1 MIIVFLAF
9 LLLLVIGVP
18 IGFAIGAAGILF
30 FFQHPSL
37 PLTIAAQLPISQTQ
51 SIAMLAIPLF
61 ILAGNLMN
69 AGGVT
74 SRLVKLATLLTGH
87 LRAGLAQV
95 SVVLST
101 LMGGVSGS
109 ATADA
114 AMEARLLGPDM
125 LKRGYSKG
133 FAANS
138 ITWPSLITA
147 SIPPGVGLIL
157 FGTTGGVSIGKL
169 FLAGL
174 TVGIIMMFV
183 MMATVAIIA
192 RRRGYQP
199 EREKRASLREILS
212 SLKETIWALM
222 FPVMLLVG
230 IRMGFFT
237 ASEVGSFACIYAI
250 VVGVFIYK
258 ELTWDKFL
266 DALRTSALDVGGVM
280 LMISMSGIFGYGIPI
295 DKLPQRITA
304 LMLGFTSNGYLIM
317 GMIIVLLFV
326 LGMFMEGASTII
338 ILTPILIPLVKS
350 VGIDPVHLGVLMCM
364 MTTMAV
370 NTPPVGI
377 SLYTVCGIMD
387 CSLKEY
393 TREMIPFLIDTM
405 IMVLSLVFVPNITMF
420 LPDLVF

>member
-1 MIIVFLAF
+1 MILVFVAF
-9 LLLLVIGVP
+9 IGLLILGVP
-18 IGFAIGAAGILF
+18 IAFAIGASGLVF
-30 FFQHPSL
+30 FFQHSNL
-37 PLTIAAQLPISQTQ
+37 PMTIMAQLPISQTQ
-51 SIAMLAIPLF
+51 SFAMLAIPLF

-74 SRLVKLATLLTGH
+74 SRFVKLATLLTGH

-138 ITWPSLITA
+138 ITWTSLITA

-174 TVGIIMMFV
+174 TVGIIMMFI

-192 RRRGYQP
+192 RKRGYAP
-199 EREKRASLREILS
+199 EREKRASLREILG

-222 FPVMLLVG
+222 FPVLLLVG
-230 IRMGFFT
+230 IRMGVFT
-237 ASEVGSFACIYAI
+237 ASEVGGFACVYAVI
-250 VVGVFIYK
+250 VGRFIYR
-258 ELTWDKFL
+258 ELTWKSFV
-266 DALRTSALDVGGVM
+266 DALRTSALDIGGVL
-280 LMISMSGIFGYGIPI
+280 LMIAMSGIFGYGIPI
-295 DKLPQRITA
+295 DKVPQTITA
-304 LMLGFTSNGYLIM
+304 LMLGFTSNGYIIM
-317 GMIIVLLFV
+317 AMIIILLFI
-326 LGMFMEGASTII
+326 LGMFMEGATTII
-338 ILTPILIPLVKS
+338 LLAPIFIPLVKS

-377 SLYTVCGIMD
+377 SLYTVCGILD

-393 TREMIPFLIDTM
+393 VREMIPFLVAAM
-405 IMVLSLVFVPNITMF
+405 IMVLALVFIPDLVMF
-420 LPDLVF
+420 LPNLIF

>member
-1 MIIVFLAF
+1 MILVFIVFIG
-9 LLLLVIGVP
+9 LLTLGVP
-18 IGFAIGAAGILF
+18 IAFAIGASGVVF
-30 FFQHPSL
+30 FFQNSNL
-37 PLTIAAQLPISQTQ
+37 PLTIMAQLPISQTQ
-51 SIAMLAIPLF
+51 SVAMLAIPLF

-74 SRLVKLATLLTGH
+74 LRLVKLASLLTGH

-95 SVVLST
+95 SVVLSA

-147 SIPPGVGLIL
+147 TIPPGVGLIL

-174 TVGIIMMFV
+174 TVGVIMMFV
-183 MMATVAIIA
+183 LMGTVAIIA
-192 RRRGYQP
+192 RKRGYVP
-199 EREKRASLREILS
+199 EREKRATLKEIVR

-222 FPVMLLVG
+222 FPILLLVG
-230 IRMGFFT
+230 IRMGVFT
-237 ASEVGSFACIYAI
+237 ASEVGSFACVYALI
-250 VVGVFIYK
+250 VGKFVYK
-258 ELTWDKFL
+258 ELTWKSFVDSLHTSSL
-266 DALRTSALDVGGVM
+266 DIGGVV

-295 DKLPQRITA
+295 DRLPQKITA
-304 LMLGFTSNGYLIM
+304 IMLGFTSNGYIVM
-317 GMIIVLLFV
+317 SMIVILLFF
-326 LGMFMEGASTII
+326 LGMFMEGATTII
-338 ILTPILIPLVKS
+338 ILAPIFIPLVKA

-364 MTTMAV
+364 MTTLAV

-377 SLYTVCGIMD
+377 SLYTVCGILD
-387 CSLKEY
+387 CPLKDY
-393 TREMIPFLIDTM
+393 VREMTPFLIASM
-405 IMVLSLVFVPNITMF
+405 VMVLTLVFIPNLIMF
-420 LPDLVF
+420 LPNLIF